1 MNTPIDITPIIMA
14 VIALC
19 TVLLTSFVIPKLKS
33 KHPQEEID
41 KALDQLEVYKNVAM
55 LACRMVEQLYPGMA
69 EKKFNEAYNFMI
81 EYLNKAGIEVN
92 EAQVLAAIES
102 AVLEIN
108 KTLRNP
114 APEDGVE
121 LSANAGGAECDDVST
136 NDCDTD
142 PANWAEM

>member
-1 MNTPIDITPIIMA
+1 MNNLVDITPIIMA

-19 TVLLTSFVIPKLKS
+19 TVLLTSFVIPKLKA

-41 KALDQLEVYKNVAM
+41 KVLNQLEVYKNVAM

-69 EKKFNEAYNFMI
+69 QTKFNEARNFMI
-81 EYLNKAGIEVN
+81 DYLTKAGIKIDED
-92 EAQVLAAIES
+92 QVTAAIES

-114 APEDGVE
+114 ASDEDKQKDEWVK
-121 LSANAGGAECDDVST
+121 
-136 NDCDTD
+136 NDEAKD
-142 PANWAEM
+142 

>member
-1 MNTPIDITPIIMA
+1 MNNLVDITPIILA

-19 TVLLTSFVIPKLKS
+19 TVLLTSFVIPKLKA

-41 KALDQLEVYKNVAM
+41 KALNQLEVYKNVAM

-69 EKKFNEAYNFMI
+69 QTKFNEARNFMI
-81 EYLNKAGIEVN
+81 DYLTKAGIEID
-92 EAQVLAAIES
+92 EDQVTAAIES

-114 APEDGVE
+114 APEVNKQSNEWIEIDKVDE
-121 LSANAGGAECDDVST
+121 PVK
-136 NDCDTD
+136 NDE
-142 PANWAEM
+142 AKE

>member
-1 MNTPIDITPIIMA
+1 MNNLADITPIILA

-19 TVLLTSFVIPKLKS
+19 TVLLTSFVIPKLKA

-41 KALDQLEVYKNVAM
+41 NALNQLEVYKNVAM

-69 EKKFNEAYNFMI
+69 QTKFNEARNFMI
-81 EYLNKAGIEVN
+81 DYLTKAGIKIDED
-92 EAQVLAAIES
+92 QVTAAIES

-114 APEDGVE
+114 APEENEQSNEWIENDGVDE
-121 LSANAGGAECDDVST
+121 PVK
-136 NDCDTD
+136 NDEAKD
-142 PANWAEM
+142 

>member
-1 MNTPIDITPIIMA
+1 MNNLADITPIILA

-19 TVLLTSFVIPKLKS
+19 TVLLTSFVIPKLKA

-41 KALDQLEVYKNVAM
+41 NALNQLEVYKNVAM

-69 EKKFNEAYNFMI
+69 QIKFNEARNFMI
-81 EYLNKAGIEVN
+81 DYLTKAGIKIDED
-92 EAQVLAAIES
+92 QVTAAIES

-114 APEDGVE
+114 APEENKQKDE
-121 LSANAGGAECDDVST
+121 WIK
-136 NDCDTD
+136 NDEADEPVKND
-142 PANWAEM
+142 EAKD

>member
-1 MNTPIDITPIIMA
+1 MNNLVNITPIILA

-19 TVLLTSFVIPKLKS
+19 TVLLTSFVIPKLKA

-41 KALDQLEVYKNVAM
+41 KALNQLEVYKNVAT

-69 EKKFNEAYNFMI
+69 QTKFNEARNFMI
-81 EYLNKAGIEVN
+81 DYLNRAGIEIN
-92 EAQVLAAIES
+92 EDQVTAAIES

-114 APEDGVE
+114 APEDVE
-121 LSANAGGAECDDVST
+121 QSDEWVK
-136 NDCDTD
+136 NDE
-142 PANWAEM
+142 AKE

>member
-1 MNTPIDITPIIMA
+1 MNNLVDITPIILA

-19 TVLLTSFVIPKLKS
+19 TVLLTSFVIPKLKI

-41 KALDQLEVYKNVAM
+41 KALNQLEVYKNVAM

-69 EKKFNEAYNFMI
+69 QTKFNEARNFMI
-81 EYLNKAGIEVN
+81 DYLTKAGIKIDED
-92 EAQVLAAIES
+92 QVTAAIES

-114 APEDGVE
+114 ASEENKQSNEWIEIDEVDEPVK
-121 LSANAGGAECDDVST
+121 
-136 NDCDTD
+136 NDE
-142 PANWAEM
+142 AKE

>member
-1 MNTPIDITPIIMA
+1 MNNLVNITPIIMA

-19 TVLLTSFVIPKLKS
+19 TVVLTSFVIPKLKA

-41 KALDQLEVYKNVAM
+41 KALNQLEVYKNVAM

-69 EKKFNEAYNFMI
+69 QVKFNEAHDFMVD
-81 EYLNKAGIEVN
+81 YLTKAGIKIDED
-92 EAQVLAAIES
+92 QITAAIES

-114 APEDGVE
+114 APEENKQNNEWTKDDGVDE
-121 LSANAGGAECDDVST
+121 PVK
-136 NDCDTD
+136 NDEAKD
-142 PANWAEM
+142 

>member
-1 MNTPIDITPIIMA
+1 MNNLVNITPIILA

-19 TVLLTSFVIPKLKS
+19 TVLLTSFVIPKLKA

-41 KALDQLEVYKNVAM
+41 KALNQLEVYKNVAM

-69 EKKFNEAYNFMI
+69 QTKFNEARNFMI
-81 EYLNKAGIEVN
+81 DYLTKAGIEID
-92 EAQVLAAIES
+92 EDQVTAAIES

-114 APEDGVE
+114 APEENKQKDE
-121 LSANAGGAECDDVST
+121 WIK
-136 NDCDTD
+136 NDEAKD
-142 PANWAEM
+142 

>member
-1 MNTPIDITPIIMA
+1 MNNLADITPIILA

-19 TVLLTSFVIPKLKS
+19 TVLLTSFVIPKLKI

-41 KALDQLEVYKNVAM
+41 NALNQLEVYKNVAM

-69 EKKFNEAYNFMI
+69 QTKFNEARNFMI
-81 EYLNKAGIEVN
+81 DYLTKAGIKIDED
-92 EAQVLAAIES
+92 QVTAAIES

-114 APEDGVE
+114 APEENKQKDE
-121 LSANAGGAECDDVST
+121 WIK
-136 NDCDTD
+136 NDEADEPVKND
-142 PANWAEM
+142 EAKE

>member
-1 MNTPIDITPIIMA
+1 MNNLVNITPIILA

-19 TVLLTSFVIPKLKS
+19 TVLLTSFVIPKLKT

-41 KALDQLEVYKNVAM
+41 KALNQLEVYKNVAM

-69 EKKFNEAYNFMI
+69 QTKFNEARNFMI
-81 EYLNKAGIEVN
+81 DYLTKAGSKIDE
-92 EAQVLAAIES
+92 EQVTAAIES

-114 APEDGVE
+114 APEE
-121 LSANAGGAECDDVST
+121 NKQSNEWIE
-136 NDCDTD
+136 NDEDK
-142 PANWAEM
+142 E

>member
-1 MNTPIDITPIIMA
+1 MNNLADITPIVLA

-19 TVLLTSFVIPKLKS
+19 TVVLTSFVIPKLKA

-41 KALDQLEVYKNVAM
+41 KALNQLEVYKNVAM

-69 EKKFNEAYNFMI
+69 QTKFNEARNFMI
-81 EYLNKAGIEVN
+81 DYLTKAGIKIDED
-92 EAQVLAAIES
+92 QVTAAIES

-114 APEDGVE
+114 APEE
-121 LSANAGGAECDDVST
+121 NKQ
-136 NDCDTD
+136 NDEWIKNDEAD
-142 PANWAEM
+142 EPVKNDEAKN

>member
-1 MNTPIDITPIIMA
+1 MNDLVNITPIIMA

-19 TVLLTSFVIPKLKS
+19 TVVLTSFVIPKLKI

-41 KALDQLEVYKNVAM
+41 KALNQLEVYKNVAM

-69 EKKFNEAYNFMI
+69 QTKFNEARNFMI
-81 EYLNKAGIEVN
+81 DYLTKAGIKIDED
-92 EAQVLAAIES
+92 QITAAIES

-114 APEDGVE
+114 APNENEQSDEWTEDDGVDE
-121 LSANAGGAECDDVST
+121 PVK
-136 NDCDTD
+136 NDEAKD
-142 PANWAEM
+142 

>member
-1 MNTPIDITPIIMA
+1 MNNLADITPIILA

-19 TVLLTSFVIPKLKS
+19 TVLLTSFVIPKLKA

-41 KALDQLEVYKNVAM
+41 NALNQLEVYKNVAM

-69 EKKFNEAYNFMI
+69 QTKFNEARNFMI
-81 EYLNKAGIEVN
+81 DYLTKAGIKIDED
-92 EAQVLAAIES
+92 QVTAAIES

-114 APEDGVE
+114 APEENKQSNEWVK
-121 LSANAGGAECDDVST
+121 
-136 NDCDTD
+136 NDEADEPVKND
-142 PANWAEM
+142 EAKE

>member
-1 MNTPIDITPIIMA
+1 MNNLVNITPIILA

-19 TVLLTSFVIPKLKS
+19 TVLLTSFIIPKLKA

-41 KALDQLEVYKNVAM
+41 KALNQLEVYKNVAM

-69 EKKFNEAYNFMI
+69 QTKFNEARNFMI
-81 EYLNKAGIEVN
+81 DYLTKAGIEID
-92 EAQVLAAIES
+92 EDQVTAAIES

-114 APEDGVE
+114 APEENEQKDE
-121 LSANAGGAECDDVST
+121 WIK
-136 NDCDTD
+136 NDEAKD
-142 PANWAEM
+142 

>member
-1 MNTPIDITPIIMA
+1 MNNLVNITPIILA

-19 TVLLTSFVIPKLKS
+19 TVLLTSFVIPKLKA

-41 KALDQLEVYKNVAM
+41 KALNQLEVYKNVAM

-69 EKKFNEAYNFMI
+69 QTKFNEARNFMVD
-81 EYLNKAGIEVN
+81 YLTKAGIEID
-92 EAQVLAAIES
+92 EDQVTAAIES

-114 APEDGVE
+114 APEENEQKDE
-121 LSANAGGAECDDVST
+121 WIK
-136 NDCDTD
+136 NDEADEPVKND
-142 PANWAEM
+142 EAKE

>member
-1 MNTPIDITPIIMA
+1 MNNLADITPIILA

-19 TVLLTSFVIPKLKS
+19 TVVLTSFIIPKLKA

-41 KALDQLEVYKNVAM
+41 KALNQLEVYKNVAM

-69 EKKFNEAYNFMI
+69 RTKFNEARNFMI
-81 EYLNKAGIEVN
+81 DYLTKAGIKIDED
-92 EAQVLAAIES
+92 QVTAAIES

-114 APEDGVE
+114 APEENEQKDE
-121 LSANAGGAECDDVST
+121 WIK
-136 NDCDTD
+136 NDE
-142 PANWAEM
+142 AKE

>member
-1 MNTPIDITPIIMA
+1 MSNRVNITPIILA

-19 TVLLTSFVIPKLKS
+19 TVLLTSFVIPKLKA

-41 KALDQLEVYKNVAM
+41 KALNQLEVYKNVAM

-69 EKKFNEAYNFMI
+69 QTKFNEARNFMI
-81 EYLNKAGIEVN
+81 DYLTKAGIEID
-92 EAQVLAAIES
+92 EDQVTAAIES

-114 APEDGVE
+114 APED
-121 LSANAGGAECDDVST
+121 AEKSDEWVK
-136 NDCDTD
+136 NDE
-142 PANWAEM
+142 AKE

>member
-1 MNTPIDITPIIMA
+1 MNNLADITPIILA

-19 TVLLTSFVIPKLKS
+19 TVLLTSFVIPKLKA

-41 KALDQLEVYKNVAM
+41 NALNQLEVYKNVAM

-69 EKKFNEAYNFMI
+69 QTKFNEARNFMI
-81 EYLNKAGIEVN
+81 DYLTKAEIKIDED
-92 EAQVLAAIES
+92 QVTAAIES

-114 APEDGVE
+114 APEENEQSDE
-121 LSANAGGAECDDVST
+121 WIK
-136 NDCDTD
+136 NDEADEPVKND
-142 PANWAEM
+142 EAKE

>member
-1 MNTPIDITPIIMA
+1 MNNLVNITPIILA

-19 TVLLTSFVIPKLKS
+19 TVLLTSFIIPKLKA

-69 EKKFNEAYNFMI
+69 QTKFNEARNFMI
-81 EYLNKAGIEVN
+81 DYLTKAGIEID
-92 EAQVLAAIES
+92 EDQVTAAIES

-114 APEDGVE
+114 APEE
-121 LSANAGGAECDDVST
+121 NKQ
-136 NDCDTD
+136 NDEWIKNDED
-142 PANWAEM
+142 KE

>member
-1 MNTPIDITPIIMA
+1 MNNLVDITPIILA

-19 TVLLTSFVIPKLKS
+19 TVLLTSFVIPKLKI

-41 KALDQLEVYKNVAM
+41 NALNQLEVYKNVAM

-69 EKKFNEAYNFMI
+69 QTKFNEARNFMI
-81 EYLNKAGIEVN
+81 DYLTKAGIKIDED
-92 EAQVLAAIES
+92 QVTAAIES

-114 APEDGVE
+114 APKGNEQSDE
-121 LSANAGGAECDDVST
+121 WIK
-136 NDCDTD
+136 NDEADEPVKND
-142 PANWAEM
+142 EAKD

>member
-1 MNTPIDITPIIMA
+1 MNNLADITPIILA

-19 TVLLTSFVIPKLKS
+19 TVLLTSFVIPKLKA

-41 KALDQLEVYKNVAM
+41 NALNQLEVYKNVAM

-69 EKKFNEAYNFMI
+69 QIKFNEARNFMI
-81 EYLNKAGIEVN
+81 DYLTKAGIKIDED
-92 EAQVLAAIES
+92 QVTAAIES

-114 APEDGVE
+114 APEENEQKDCNPEWTGNE
-121 LSANAGGAECDDVST
+121 GAEG
-136 NDCDTD
+136 
-142 PANWAEM
+142 

>member
-1 MNTPIDITPIIMA
+1 MNNLVNITPIIMA

-19 TVLLTSFVIPKLKS
+19 TVVLTSFVIPKLKA

-41 KALDQLEVYKNVAM
+41 KALNQLEVYKNVAM

-69 EKKFNEAYNFMI
+69 QVKFNEAHDFMVD
-81 EYLNKAGIEVN
+81 YLTKAGIKIDED
-92 EAQVLAAIES
+92 QVTAAIES

-114 APEDGVE
+114 APEENEQKDCNPEWTGNE
-121 LSANAGGAECDDVST
+121 GADEPVK
-136 NDCDTD
+136 NDE
-142 PANWAEM
+142 AKE

>member
-1 MNTPIDITPIIMA
+1 MNNLVNITPIILA

-19 TVLLTSFVIPKLKS
+19 TVLLTSFVIPKLKT

-41 KALDQLEVYKNVAM
+41 KALNQLEVYKNVAM

-69 EKKFNEAYNFMI
+69 QTKFNEARNFMVD
-81 EYLNKAGIEVN
+81 YLTKAGIKIDED
-92 EAQVLAAIES
+92 QVTAALES

-114 APEDGVE
+114 APEENEQKDE
-121 LSANAGGAECDDVST
+121 WIK
-136 NDCDTD
+136 NDEAKD
-142 PANWAEM
+142 

>member
-1 MNTPIDITPIIMA
+1 MNNLADITPIILA

-19 TVLLTSFVIPKLKS
+19 TVLLTSFVIPKLKA

-41 KALDQLEVYKNVAM
+41 NALNQLEVYKNVAM

-69 EKKFNEAYNFMI
+69 QIKFNEARNFMVD
-81 EYLNKAGIEVN
+81 YLTKVGIKIDED
-92 EAQVLAAIES
+92 QVTAAIES

-114 APEDGVE
+114 APEENEQSDEWVKNDETDE
-121 LSANAGGAECDDVST
+121 LVK
-136 NDCDTD
+136 NDE
-142 PANWAEM
+142 AKE